1 MERVARVA
9 IVQRDVYVTYVY
21 VFQWTASGT
30 RGSSGN
36 SAT

>member
-1 MERVARVA
+1 MTLVARVA
-9 IVQRDVYVTYVY
+9 TVQRDIYVTYVS